1 MGVRLA
7 IAAIVVVSSAACGSP
22 AAPDAPLPEPTI
34 AELRAAPTVATIGGA
49 RIELQAYL
57 WRNFQPTSGPSRT
70 GLNVIVR
77 LSDGPTAVMI
87 DRVWVVFGEQVW
99 GTTPERLPGAA
110 EWTARDGPTWDA
122 GVAVDV
128 VARLRAAD
136 GTMRLVRVADQRINS
151 VV

>member
-7 IAAIVVVSSAACGSP
+7 IAAFVVVSSAACGSP
-22 AAPDAPLPEPTI
+22 AAPDALLAEPTI
-34 AELRAAPTVATIGGA
+34 AELRAAPTVATISGT

-57 WRNFQPTSGPSRT
+57 WRNFQPTVGPSRT

-77 LSDGPTAVMI
+77 LSDVPTAVTI
-87 DRVWVVFGEQVW
+87 DRVWVVVGEQVW
-99 GTTPERLPGAA
+99 GTTPERLPGTA

-122 GVAVDV
+122 GVAVDA
-128 VARLRAAD
+128 VARLRALD
-136 GTMRLVRVADQRINS
+136 GTMWLVRVADQRINS